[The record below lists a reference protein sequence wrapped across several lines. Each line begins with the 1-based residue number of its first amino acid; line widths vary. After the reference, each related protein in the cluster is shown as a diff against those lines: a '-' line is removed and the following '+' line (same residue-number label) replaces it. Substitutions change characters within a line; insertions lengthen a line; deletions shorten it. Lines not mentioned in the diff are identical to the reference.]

1 MYTSCSKCIKLRG
14 GIKGGLYNERLEWH
28 GLQVG
33 DVSKPRCRTR
43 MQCDQGGREGGASTV
58 MEIDI
63 SQN

>member
-1 MYTSCSKCIKLRG
+1 MYASCNKSIRLLG

-33 DVSKPRCRTR
+33 DVSKPRCRAR
-43 MQCDQGGREGGASTV
+43 MQCDQGGREGGTSTV
-58 MEIDI
+58 VEIGT